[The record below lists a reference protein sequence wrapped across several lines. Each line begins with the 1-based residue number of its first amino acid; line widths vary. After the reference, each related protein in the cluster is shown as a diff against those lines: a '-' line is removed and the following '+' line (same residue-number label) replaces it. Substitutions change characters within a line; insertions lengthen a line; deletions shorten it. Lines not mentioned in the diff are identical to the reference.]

1 MNNSTFIFFF
11 VVKVIKD
18 STITKMLSDSLKFIK
33 EIIIMKK
40 NISEKELAI
49 ISGGKGKDLTMVYRS
64 KGFIKEIIGWFKH

>member
-1 MNNSTFIFFF
+1 
-11 VVKVIKD
+11 
-18 STITKMLSDSLKFIK
+18 
-33 EIIIMKK
+33 MKK